1 MSIMDSTTPASG
13 SNEPIP
19 VNRFAL
25 FSETLLAGLLVLV
38 LSLPLVTIPAA
49 YAAGITHLERH
60 LAGRDDSVRGLWGTF
75 RSALPGS
82 WKLGITTA
90 GAAVVIILNL
100 LLATVGQLPGSA
112 VVLPATLVLAAAGA
126 VLLLRTTAAWSDSAG
141 HVAGDTGGL
150 AGSSRQTPSDSTP
163 IVSGPAASGTA
174 ASGPAASAHQGSAAW
189 RDALETGKAL
199 SLRDWTGSLLLAVA
213 LFAAV
218 VFVWMLVALFVVVP
232 GMLVLAAAS
241 VKMRSARA

>member
-19 VNRFAL
+19 VNRFSL

-49 YAAGITHLERH
+49 YAAGIAHLERH
-60 LAGRDDSVRGLWGTF
+60 LAGRDDSIRGLWGTF

-90 GAAVVIILNL
+90 AAAVVIILNL

-112 VVLPATLVLAAAGA
+112 VVLPATLVLAAAGT
-126 VLLLRTTAAWSDSAG
+126 VLLLRTTAAWSDSAS
-141 HVAGDTGGL
+141 HAA
-150 AGSSRQTPSDSTP
+150 AGSGRR
-163 IVSGPAASGTA
+163 GA
-174 ASGPAASAHQGSAAW
+174 AAW

-199 SLRDWTGSLLLAVA
+199 SIRDWTGSLLLTVA

-232 GMLVLAAAS
+232 GMLILAAAS

>member
-13 SNEPIP
+13 RNEPIP

-38 LSLPLVTIPAA
+38 LSIPLVTIPAA
-49 YAAGITHLERH
+49 YAAGIAHLERH
-60 LAGRDDSVRGLWGTF
+60 LAGRDDSLRGLWGTF

-90 GAAVVIILNL
+90 GAAVVIALNL

-112 VVLPATLVLAAAGA
+112 VVLPATLILAAAGA
-126 VLLLRTTAAWSDSAG
+126 VLLLRAAAARSGVAWSDVDSEESSAPG
-141 HVAGDTGGL
+141 TWSEAL
-150 AGSSRQTPSDSTP
+150 
-163 IVSGPAASGTA
+163 GTA
-174 ASGPAASAHQGSAAW
+174 
-189 RDALETGKAL
+189 KAL
-199 SLRDWTGSLLLAVA
+199 SLRDWTGSLLLAAA
-213 LFAAV
+213 LFASV

-232 GMLVLAAAS
+232 GMLILASAA
-241 VKMRSARA
+241 VKMRSSRA

>member
-13 SNEPIP
+13 RNEPIP

-25 FSETLLAGLLVLV
+25 FSETLLAGVLVLV

-49 YAAGITHLERH
+49 YAAGIAHLERH
-60 LAGRDDSVRGLWGTF
+60 LSGRDDSLRALWGTF

-90 GAAVVIILNL
+90 AAAVVIVLNL
-100 LLATVGQLPGSA
+100 LLAMAGQLPGQA

-126 VLLLRTTAAWSDSAG
+126 ILLLRTAAAWSDF
-141 HVAGDTGGL
+141 
-150 AGSSRQTPSDSTP
+150 AGSPAGASNTGASNTGASNTAW
-163 IVSGPAASGTA
+163 PAAL
-174 ASGPAASAHQGSAAW
+174 
-189 RDALETGKAL
+189 DAGKAL
-199 SLRDWTGSLLLAVA
+199 SLRDWTGSLLLAAA

-218 VFVWMLVALFVVVP
+218 VFVWMLAALFVVVP
-232 GMLVLAAAS
+232 GTLILASAA
-241 VKMRSARA
+241 VKMRSNRH